1 MVQMTDVSP
10 STRQLKRVT
19 RTSVAE
25 SAYEAI
31 RDSILHG
38 RYPPGEQLV
47 EARLASE
54 LGVSRGPVREA
65 LGRLTEEGLLVDIL
79 HRGTFVREFEPDD
92 VIDIY
97 NVRIGLESVAV
108 RLMIGS
114 GRSVQPLASL
124 VQDMRKAARARDLAR
139 LSRLELRFHE
149 TLCEL
154 SGNSLLASVFRSISS
169 QVQMVLSLDNASYSD
184 PQDIADEHVPLI
196 EAIEAGDPELAVERI
211 TQHIV
216 CSVEPL
222 FVRLYGHADIPGVKR
237 LITSVK

>member
-1 MVQMTDVSP
+1 MTRVSASSRP
-10 STRQLKRVT
+10 LKRVT

-25 SAYEAI
+25 SAYDAI
-31 RDSILHG
+31 RDPIIAG
-38 RYPPGEQLV
+38 RYPPGAQLV

-79 HRGTFVREFEPDD
+79 HRGTFVREFKPADL
-92 VIDIY
+92 IDIY

-108 RLMIGS
+108 RLMIGADRPV
-114 GRSVQPLASL
+114 GPLLAL
-124 VQDMRKAARARDLAR
+124 VEEMRKAARAKDLGR
-139 LSRLELRFHE
+139 LSRAEFRFHE

-154 SGNSLLASVFRSISS
+154 SDNAVLASVYRSISS
-169 QVQMVLSLDNASYSD
+169 QVQMVLSLDNASYLD
-184 PQDIADEHVPLI
+184 PQEIADEHMPLI
-196 EAIEAGDPELAVERI
+196 EALEDGDSELAVERI

-222 FVRLYGHADIPGVKR
+222 FVRLYGHADIPEAKQLVA
-237 LITSVK
+237 SVK

>member
-1 MVQMTDVSP
+1 MPMARLS
-10 STRQLKRVT
+10 STTRPLKRVA

-31 RDSILHG
+31 RDSILRG
-38 RYPPGEQLV
+38 RYPPGVQLV

-79 HRGTFVREFEPDD
+79 HRGTFVREFEAGDL
-92 VIDIY
+92 VDIY
-97 NVRIGLESVAV
+97 NVRIGLETVAV

-114 GRSVQPLASL
+114 GHSVRPLVSL
-124 VQDMRKAARARDLAR
+124 VDDMRKAALADDLAR
-139 LSRLELRFHE
+139 LSRLEFRFHE

-154 SGNSLLASVFRSISS
+154 SGNPVLASVFRSISS
-169 QVQMVLSLDNASYSD
+169 QVQMVLSLDNASYAD
-184 PQDIADEHVPLI
+184 PQEIADEHVPLI
-196 EAIEAGDPELAVERI
+196 EAIEAADERLAVERI
-211 TQHIV
+211 TNHIV

-222 FVRLYGHADIPGVKR
+222 FARLYGHADIPEAKR
-237 LITSVK
+237 LIASVK

>member
-1 MVQMTDVSP
+1 MTRVSSSSGP
-10 STRQLKRVT
+10 LKRLT

-31 RDSILHG
+31 RDSILQG

-65 LGRLTEEGLLVDIL
+65 LGRLTEEGMLVDIL
-79 HRGTFVREFEPDD
+79 HRGTFVREFKAPDL
-92 VIDIY
+92 IDIY

-108 RLMIGS
+108 RLMIGA
-114 GRSVQPLASL
+114 GLSVRPLVSL
-124 VQDMRKAARARDLAR
+124 VEDMRKAARANDLGR
-139 LSRLELRFHE
+139 LSRAEFRFHE

-154 SGNSLLASVFRSISS
+154 SGNPLLASVYRSISS
-169 QVQMVLSLDNASYSD
+169 QVQMVLSLDNASYLD
-184 PQDIADEHVPLI
+184 PQEIADEHVPLI
-196 EAIEAGDPELAVERI
+196 DAIEAGDPELAVERI

-222 FVRLYGHADIPGVKR
+222 FVRMYGHADIPEAKR
-237 LITSVK
+237 LIASVK

>member
-1 MVQMTDVSP
+1 MTRVSS
-10 STRQLKRVT
+10 STRPLKPVT

-31 RDSILHG
+31 RDSILQG

-79 HRGTFVREFEPDD
+79 HRGTFVREFEPSD

-108 RLMIGS
+108 RLVVLS
-114 GRSVQPLASL
+114 GRPVRPLVSL
-124 VQDMRKAARARDLAR
+124 VEDMRKAARAGDLGR
-139 LSRLELRFHE
+139 LSRLEFRFHE
-149 TLCEL
+149 TLCDL
-154 SGNSLLASVFRSISS
+154 SGNAVLASVFRSISS
-169 QVQMVLSLDNASYSD
+169 QVQMVLSLDNASYAD
-184 PQDIADEHVPLI
+184 PQQIADEHVPVI
-196 EAIEAGDPELAVERI
+196 EAIEAGDPEVAVERI
-211 TQHIV
+211 TQHIL

-222 FVRLYGHADIPGVKR
+222 FVRLYGHADIPEAKR
-237 LITSVK
+237 LIASVK

>member
-1 MVQMTDVSP
+1 MTRVSS
-10 STRQLKRVT
+10 STRPLKRVR

-31 RDSILHG
+31 RDSILQG

-65 LGRLTEEGLLVDIL
+65 LGRLTEDGMLVDIL
-79 HRGTFVREFEPDD
+79 HRGTFVREFEAADL
-92 VIDIY
+92 IDIY

-108 RLMIGS
+108 RLMIGA
-114 GRSVQPLASL
+114 GRSVRPLVSL
-124 VQDMRKAARARDLAR
+124 VEDMRKAARANDLSR
-139 LSRLELRFHE
+139 LSRAEFRFHE

-154 SGNSLLASVFRSISS
+154 SGNYLLASVYRSISS
-169 QVQMVLSLDNASYSD
+169 QVQMVLSLDNASYLD
-184 PQDIADEHVPLI
+184 PQEIADEHVPLI
-196 EAIEAGDPELAVERI
+196 DAIEAGDPEVAVERI

-222 FVRLYGHADIPGVKR
+222 FVRLYGRADIPEAKR
-237 LITSVK
+237 LIASVK

>member
-1 MVQMTDVSP
+1 MTRVSA
-10 STRQLKRVT
+10 STGHLKRVT

-31 RDSILHG
+31 RDSIIAG

-65 LGRLTEEGLLVDIL
+65 LGRLAEEGLLVDIL
-79 HRGTFVREFEPDD
+79 HRGTFVREFEPADL
-92 VIDIY
+92 IDIY

-108 RLMIGS
+108 RLMIGAE
-114 GRSVQPLASL
+114 RSVRPLLSL
-124 VQDMRKAARARDLAR
+124 VEEMRRAAHANDLGR
-139 LSRLELRFHE
+139 LSRAEFRFHE
-149 TLCEL
+149 TLCDL
-154 SGNSLLASVFRSISS
+154 SGNAVLASVYRSISS
-169 QVQMVLSLDNASYSD
+169 QVQMVLSLDNASYLD
-184 PQDIADEHVPLI
+184 PLEIADEHVPLI
-196 EAIEAGDPELAVERI
+196 DAIEAGDPELAVERI

-222 FVRLYGHADIPGVKR
+222 FVRLYGDVDIPEAKR
-237 LITSVK
+237 LIASVK

>member
-1 MVQMTDVSP
+1 MTHVSSSSRP
-10 STRQLKRVT
+10 LKRVT

-31 RDSILHG
+31 RDSIIAG

-54 LGVSRGPVREA
+54 LAVSRGPVREA

-79 HRGTFVREFEPDD
+79 HRGTFVRQFEAGDL
-92 VIDIY
+92 IDIY

-108 RLMIGS
+108 RLMIAAEC
-114 GRSVQPLASL
+114 SVRPLVSL
-124 VQDMRKAARARDLAR
+124 VEEMRKAAGATDVAR
-139 LSRLELRFHE
+139 LSRLEFRFHE

-154 SGNSLLASVFRSISS
+154 SGNPFLVSVYRSISS
-169 QVQMVLSLDNASYSD
+169 QVQMVLSLDNASYLD
-184 PQDIADEHVPLI
+184 PQEIADEHVPLI
-196 EAIEAGDPELAVERI
+196 EAIDARDAELAVDRI

-222 FVRLYGHADIPGVKR
+222 FARLYGRSEIPESKW
-237 LITSVK
+237 LIASVK